1 MREKKSAVAE
11 REEVVL
17 GSCGEGKEM
26 VKRRGEGKS
35 AVAGC
40 RENKTEN
47 PTKKQ
52 GGAALEEKKI
62 RFFLGLGLFFFF
74 CCKKCPP
81 FCLAENEGYL

>member
-52 GGAALEEKKI
+52 GGLPWK
-62 RFFLGLGLFFFF
+62 RRRLGFF
-74 CCKKCPP
+74 
-81 FCLAENEGYL
+81 